1 MACKSV
7 KIGLYFKFLF
17 SEEDTL
23 VLENLI
29 QDFNAFKYKY
39 VPNLVLAKGYGIGMN
54 TYTYKYATEIMGYHP
69 LQVVQIYFSTA
80 LYDRIENDVSVT
92 LGD

>member
-29 QDFNAFKYKY
+29 QDYDAFKYKY
-39 VPNLVLAKGYGIGMN
+39 VPNLVSAKGYWIGMN
-54 TYTYKYATEIMGYHP
+54 TYTYKYA
-69 LQVVQIYFSTA
+69 A
-80 LYDRIENDVSVT
+80 ENGLCKWSKYT
-92 LGD
+92 SAQPSMTG

>member
-29 QDFNAFKYKY
+29 QDYDAFKHKY
-39 VPNLVLAKGYGIGMN
+39 VSAKGYWIGMN
-54 TYTYKYATEIMGYHP
+54 TYTYKYAAEIMGYASGPNILQHSP
-69 LQVVQIYFSTA
+69 L
-80 LYDRIENDVSVT
+80 
-92 LGD
+92 